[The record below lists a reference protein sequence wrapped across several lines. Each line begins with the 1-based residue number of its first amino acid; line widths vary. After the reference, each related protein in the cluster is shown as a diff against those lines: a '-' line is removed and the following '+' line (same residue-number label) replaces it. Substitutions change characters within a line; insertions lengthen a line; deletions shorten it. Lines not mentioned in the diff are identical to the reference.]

1 MHFFR
6 SYTYQIQLERD
17 PQELPRIQG
26 IRWTPLQE
34 NVPHL
39 DFTQTMK
46 QVSSQKVWRAGK
58 VLCAHLLGQTPS
70 LIRNRKHYL
79 RNYRSCCSGKE
90 LVDCLISASPTIQSR
105 SQAVGMC
112 QVLMDEGA
120 LVHVRQELNFQ
131 DKDSQFYRFLGE
143 ELLTERKAHGRESE
157 EELQESLSFLALL
170 GPDALLT
177 MILRKP
183 PSQRTEEEQEVIFE
197 ELLHIKAV
205 SHLSNSVKRELAS
218 VLVFESHA
226 KAGTVLFSQGDKGI
240 SWYIIWKGSVNVVTH
255 GKGLVTTLHEG
266 DDFGQLALVNDAP
279 RAATI
284 ILREDNCHFLR
295 VDKQD
300 FNRILRDV
308 EANTV
313 RLTEHGKVVLVLE
326 KNPPSIVAN
335 QQPVSQTS
343 SKYTVMF
350 GTPEKILE
358 HLLETMRLD
367 STYQDPADN
376 FVGDFLLTHCVFM
389 PTPQLCQ
396 ALLHQFHA
404 EPSEGSEQ
412 EKAVYSHNKQQKILR
427 LISQWVALYG
437 HLLQDDPSAMGLL
450 EKLSEFVSKD
460 PRLSNL
466 LKEQLQDRRKTRILE
481 NGNGNLMPTIKVW
494 NSGCWLPGLEDWLSS
509 KSYVIRAQDKVPYD
523 IYKPDHSCITCLL
536 PVNASVQEVMSSLRA
551 KYDWQGDQI
560 LIKMNSA
567 GDKIPLKLDAT
578 GVYTAL
584 GLNERLFV
592 CSAQEVDTLRP
603 LPEQLGP
610 TVGTYDT
617 LDFVSSKDLAS
628 QLSEFDWNLF
638 NSIHQVELIYYIFGR
653 NKFPNG
659 TTANLERFMKRFN
672 EIQYWVA
679 TEICLCTEIVK
690 RVQLLKKFIKLV
702 AHLKEQK
709 NLNSFFAVMF
719 GLSNTAVSRLGRTW
733 EQLPHKS
740 RKLYS
745 SFESLMDPSWNHR
758 AYRLAVA
765 KLSPPF
771 IPFIPLLLKDMTF
784 IHEGNRTVVDHLI
797 NFEKM
802 RMMAK
807 TGQMLHRCRSQ
818 SYVPLSPLR
827 SRPHY
832 ILEDASTA
840 RISTS
845 SEQSLTLR
853 SPASTWIYIQHV
865 KVIDNQKTLSHLSR
879 ELESS

>member
-1 MHFFR
+1 
-6 SYTYQIQLERD
+6 
-17 PQELPRIQG
+17 
-26 IRWTPLQE
+26 
-34 NVPHL
+34 
-39 DFTQTMK
+39 
-46 QVSSQKVWRAGK
+46 
-58 VLCAHLLGQTPS
+58 
-70 LIRNRKHYL
+70 
-79 RNYRSCCSGKE
+79 
-90 LVDCLISASPTIQSR
+90 
-105 SQAVGMC
+105 MC
-112 QVLMDEGA
+112 QVLVDEGSLA
-120 LVHVRQELNFQ
+120 HVRQELNFQ
-131 DKDSQFYRFLGE
+131 DKDSQFYRFVGA
-143 ELLTERKAHGRESE
+143 ELLAEQTMNGRDSE
-157 EELQESLSFLALL
+157 EELQESLAFLALL

-183 PSQRTEEEQEVIFE
+183 PSQRTEDEREVIFE

-205 SHLSNSVKRELAS
+205 SHLSSSVKRELSS

-226 KAGTVLFSQGDKGI
+226 KAGTVLFSQGDKGT

-313 RLTEHGKVVLVLE
+313 RLMEHGKVVLVLE
-326 KNPPSIVAN
+326 KSPQDIMAS
-335 QQPVSQTS
+335 QQTVSQIS

-358 HLLETMRLD
+358 HLLETMKLD
-367 STYQDPADN
+367 STFSDPADN

-396 ALLHQFHA
+396 ALLHHFHA

-412 EKAVYSHNKQQKILR
+412 EKVAYSHDKQQKILR
-427 LISQWVALYG
+427 LIGQWVALYG
-437 HLLQDDPSAMGLL
+437 HLLQEDTSAMGLL

-460 PRLSNL
+460 LRLSNL

-481 NGNGNLMPTIKVW
+481 NGNGNLIPPIKVW
-494 NSGCWLPGLEDWLSS
+494 NSGSWFPGLDEWLPS
-509 KSYVIRAQDKVPYD
+509 KSYIIKAHDKVPYD
-523 IYKPDHSCITCLL
+523 IYRPDHSCMTNLL
-536 PVNASVQEVMSSLRA
+536 PVNASVQEVMSSLQA
-551 KYDWQGDQI
+551 KYGWQGDQT
-560 LIKMNSA
+560 LLKVNSA
-567 GDKIPLKLDAT
+567 GDKIPLKLDAI

-592 CSAQEVDTLRP
+592 CSAQEADTLRP

-610 TVGTYDT
+610 TVGTCDI
-617 LDFVSSKDLAS
+617 LDLISSKDLAS
-628 QLSEFDWNLF
+628 QMSDYDWNLF
-638 NSIHQVELIYYIFGR
+638 HSIHQVELIYFIFGR

-659 TTANLERFMKRFN
+659 TIANLERFMRRFN

-679 TEICLCTEIVK
+679 TEICLCADVMK
-690 RVQLLKKFIKLV
+690 RVQLLKKFIKLA

-733 EQLPHKS
+733 ERLPHKN

-758 AYRLAVA
+758 AYRLAIA
-765 KLSPPF
+765 KLNPPF
-771 IPFIPLLLKDMTF
+771 IPFIPLLLKDLTF
-784 IHEGNRTVVDHLI
+784 IHQGNRTVVEHLI

-807 TGQMLHRCRSQ
+807 TGQMFHRCRNQ

-827 SRPHY
+827 NRPHHV
-832 ILEDASTA
+832 LEDMSTA

-845 SEQSLTLR
+845 SEQSLTVR
-853 SPASTWIYIQHV
+853 SPASTWAYIQHT
-865 KVIDNQKTLSHLSR
+865 KVIDNQKILSQLSR
-879 ELESS
+879 DLESS